1 MVYVPKRPP
10 EKAEVLDAVRAAV
23 AAAGGRRITRSQF
36 LKESGMRE
44 CDTVRYH
51 AGWNEV
57 LRAAGCEEDQPNRL
71 MRPELLL
78 ADFGAVTRKLGRA
91 PSCNEYRVHGKY
103 TWGTLFTHFG
113 SWTRVPDAFRTFA
126 ARRSAWRDVMALM
139 PPPRQARKTA
149 RNLKRKRLAPRIYNR
164 PVCGAPLGTGG
175 LRCAPTNESGVV
187 FLFGVMAERLG
198 FEVEGFQASFPDCEA
213 KRRVGPEAWQ
223 NVKIEFEYESRN
235 FRDHGHAAEG
245 CDPARNDE

>member
-1 MVYVPKRPP
+1 
-10 EKAEVLDAVRAAV
+10 
-23 AAAGGRRITRSQF
+23 
-36 LKESGMRE
+36 
-44 CDTVRYH
+44 
-51 AGWNEV
+51 
-57 LRAAGCEEDQPNRL
+57 
-71 MRPELLL
+71 
-78 ADFGAVTRKLGRA
+78 
-91 PSCNEYRVHGKY
+91 
-103 TWGTLFTHFG
+103 
-113 SWTRVPDAFRTFA
+113 
-126 ARRSAWRDVMALM
+126 MALM

-187 FLFGVMAERLG
+187 FLFGVIAERLG

-235 FRDHGHAAEG
+235 FRVHGHDAKACDLIVCWRHNWPDCPKNLEVIALKDELKCLIPSTVGPVLGEAEAPAA
-245 CDPARNDE
+245 RTTKNDIFPV